1 MVKGVRCN
9 AAVKCIADGKVIHTE
24 KGELQFNEKN
34 ISGICVFQLSR
45 YVNEYFALHTV
56 LGKPCR
62 KIEIQA
68 DLMPDNTYEEIL
80 SMLSLRRRLYP
91 DSKCSDILCGLLN
104 KKLSRY
110 LCSKLNI
117 NEKQSAGELSGEEL
131 SELALYVKKCTF
143 IPSAPSLK
151 ESAQVTAGGV
161 SLDEIDKNLECKK
174 HKGLYIT
181 GETLDIDGMCGG
193 YNLRLSD
200 SIESISS

>member
-1 MVKGVRCN
+1 MQ

-68 DLMPDNTYEEIL
+68 DLMPDNTYEEIY

-91 DSKCSDILCGLLN
+91 NSDPAEILCGLLN

-193 YNLRLSD
+193 YNLHWAF
-200 SIESISS
+200 ISGIIVGQNISME